1 MATIKDVARLA
12 GVGVST
18 ASYALNGTGTVAE
31 ATRKKIQDAAETLNY
46 HPNGSA
52 RNLKIRKTH
61 TIGVFISRF
70 GGAFYED
77 ILEGIHEA
85 SMKANYELIVCPESS
100 TTHKILTQRQVDG
113 AIIFD
118 SKIRSEILVKL
129 AADDFPIVT
138 LDRVLG
144 VPHTYPL
151 TPDNRQGAIDA
162 FMHLHQQ
169 GLTKLAYIQGPQDAY
184 DNAERTEAFLAAASV
199 ENLPITVYEGD
210 FTEEGGYKVGKLLI
224 STNDLPQGVFCGND
238 QMAIGFLRAMHEFG
252 LKAPEDIAVVGFDD
266 ITIAKY
272 LNPPLTTVGLSRKD
286 WGSIA
291 ARQLIELIEH
301 AKPFRSYK
309 IRVKLIERASSRK
322 R

>member
-18 ASYALNGTGTVAE
+18 ASYALNGNGTVSE
-31 ATRKKIQDAAETLNY
+31 ATRKKILEVAQALNY

-85 SMKANYELIVCPESS
+85 SMKADYELIVCPESS
-100 TTHKILTQRQVDG
+100 TIHKILTQRQVDG

-118 SKIRSEILVKL
+118 SKIPSDILIRL
-129 AADDFPIVT
+129 AAEDFPIVT

-144 VPHTYPL
+144 VPNTYPL
-151 TPDNRQGAIDA
+151 TPDNRQGATDA
-162 FMHLHQQ
+162 FWHLANQ
-169 GLTKLAYIQGPQDAY
+169 GFNKLAYIQGSKDAF
-184 DNAERTEAFLAAASV
+184 DNIERTEAFLEAASMT
-199 ENLPITVYEGD
+199 NLCVSVYDGD
-210 FTEEGGYKVGKLLI
+210 FTEEGGYKVGKLII
-224 STNDLPQGVFCGND
+224 STNDLPQGVFCAND
-238 QMAIGFLRAMHEFG
+238 QMAIGFLRAMDEFG
-252 LKAPEDIAVVGFDD
+252 LKAPSDIAVVGFDD
-266 ITIAKY
+266 ITIAKHI
-272 LNPPLTTVGLSRKD
+272 NPPLTTIGLSRRD

-291 ARQLIELIEH
+291 AQQLIKLIENNT
-301 AKPFRSYK
+301 PFRSYK
-309 IRVKLIERASSRK
+309 IRVKLIERESSRK
-322 R
+322 K